1 MIYEVRCERCQTSFA
16 PETRRC
22 LHCGARLKPGAA
34 LRSTPPRELQPA
46 GLPGSA
52 APPVP
57 GTDSRGQTAQA
68 EQAMQTAET
77 AQTELPPGI
86 GDEEPEEEPPQRR
99 IFWGAI
105 TGLLAMLGAL
115 LRDCF

>member
-22 LHCGARLKPGAA
+22 LHCGGRLKAGAA
-34 LRSTPPRELQPA
+34 LRSALPREMQPA
-46 GLPGSA
+46 GLPPGGV
-52 APPVP
+52 APPAP
-57 GTDSRGQTAQA
+57 GTDSQGQTVQTAQ
-68 EQAMQTAET
+68 T
-77 AQTELPPGI
+77 AQTAQPELPPGV
-86 GDEEPEEEPPQRR
+86 GDEEVEEEPPQRR

>member
-1 MIYEVRCERCQTSFA
+1 MIYEVRCERCRTGFA

-22 LHCGARLKPGAA
+22 HHCGGRLKPGAA
-34 LRSTPPRELQPA
+34 LRHAPREMHPA
-46 GLPGSA
+46 ALPGG
-52 APPVP
+52 APPAP
-57 GTDSRGQTAQA
+57 GA
-68 EQAMQTAET
+68 ESQNQAMQTAQT
-77 AQTELPPGI
+77 AQSAEAAPDLPPGI
-86 GDEEPEEEPPQRR
+86 GDEEEEEEPPQRR

>member
-1 MIYEVRCERCQTSFA
+1 MIYEVRCERCQTGFA

-22 LHCGARLKPGAA
+22 HHCGARLKPGAA
-34 LRSTPPRELQPA
+34 LRSAPPRELQPA
-46 GLPGSA
+46 GLPGG
-52 APPVP
+52 APPAP
-57 GTDSRGQTAQA
+57 PDSRGRTMQA
-68 EQAMQTAET
+68 EQMAQTAET
-77 AQTELPPGI
+77 AQSELPPGI
-86 GDEEPEEEPPQRR
+86 GSEEQEEEPPQRR

>member
-1 MIYEVRCERCQTSFA
+1 MIYEVRCERCQTGFA

-22 LHCGARLKPGAA
+22 HHCGARLKPGAS
-34 LRSTPPRELQPA
+34 LRSAPPRALQPA
-46 GLPGSA
+46 GLPGNA
-52 APPVP
+52 APPAPPAPVE
-57 GTDSRGQTAQA
+57 QT
-68 EQAMQTAET
+68 MPTAET
-77 AQTELPPGI
+77 AQPDLPPGI
-86 GDEEPEEEPPQRR
+86 GDEEQEEEPPQRR